1 PSAASASAAALPMP
15 DAAPRTRAILPSRR
29 NRFRYA
35 SNRFSISAITGLT
48 VPTLF
53 SHLLE
58 LLHVVTARISG
69 DPLISGT
76 HQCAE
81 RRNVGPRHLH
91 SSGFDLFDLI
101 FLLVRDQLPH
111 QVAGGSTFFP

>member
-1 PSAASASAAALPMP
+1 MP
-15 DAAPRTRAILPSRR
+15 DAAPRTTAILPSRR

-35 SNRFSISAITGLT
+35 SSRFSISAIRVLT

-53 SHLLE
+53 GHLLE

-69 DPLISGT
+69 DPIISGT
-76 HQCAE
+76 HQCAK

-91 SSGFDLFDLI
+91 SGGFNLFDLI
-101 FLLVRDQLPH
+101 FLLVRDQLSH
-111 QVAGGSTFFP
+111 QVPGGSTFFLEDRLL